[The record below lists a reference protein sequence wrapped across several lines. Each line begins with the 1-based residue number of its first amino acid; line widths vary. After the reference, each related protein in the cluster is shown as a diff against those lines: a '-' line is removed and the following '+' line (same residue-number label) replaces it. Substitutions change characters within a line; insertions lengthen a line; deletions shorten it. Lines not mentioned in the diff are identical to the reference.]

1 MESPD
6 IDNIQLYILLH
17 RKKTNQIY
25 DPKQFFFTIAE
36 HSGFMKYTSK
46 K

>member
-17 RKKTNQIY
+17 SKKQIKY
-25 DPKQFFFTIAE
+25 MTQNNFFTIAE
-36 HSGFMKYTSK
+36 HSGFMKYTSNK
-46 K
+46 